1 MSSNFSASNRDCPV
15 KLQNA
20 NEDNC
25 DLMRKFL
32 PTLHPYFNLSTLSN
46 TYRRNRTIWTEPR
59 TFSIKFKNVAGP
71 SIWEKLMSEISIS
84 NWAWRKLYPIF
95 KSRIYHCDMKL
106 YPIFKSR
113 IYYCDF
119 LRSYTQF
126 LRVESTIV
134 TWSNTQILRVEPT
147 IVSSSKAIPNS

>member
-1 MSSNFSASNRDCPV
+1 MSSLPFWNFTDAL
-15 KLQNA
+15 KL
-20 NEDNC
+20 E
-25 DLMRKFL
+25 LKFL
-32 PTLHPYFNLSTLSN
+32 PTLRPYFDFNFHRLVNLSTLSN
-46 TYRRNRTIWTEPR
+46 TYRCNRTIQTDPR

-134 TWSNTQILRVEPT
+134 TWINTQILRVEPT
-147 IVSSSKAIPNS
+147 IVSSLEAIPNF